1 MRQVPHCTHAL
12 CTTTDLVQEIA
23 KSPWDLGRVILQPSF
38 RHFCTQGAHTQDRL
52 GTANINVSSCIVLI
66 FVWSGCCNEVSA
78 DADMVSYYL
87 TNIVRKTV
95 IVVYDYDG
103 TFAIAADA
111 ICRRALACN
120 MLPGALYAKVVFEAG
135 RLLLCDLPTT

>member
-1 MRQVPHCTHAL
+1 MPHCTQGI
-12 CTTTDLVQEIA
+12 CTPTDLVQEIA
-23 KSPWDLGRVILQPSF
+23 ESPWDLGHVILQLSF

-52 GTANINVSSCIVLI
+52 GTANINVSSCIGMM
-66 FVWSGCCNEVSA
+66 FMWSRCCNEVSA
-78 DADMVSYYL
+78 DADVLSHYL
-87 TNIVRKTV
+87 TNIIRETV

-103 TFAIAADA
+103 TFAIAAEA

>member
-1 MRQVPHCTHAL
+1 MH
-12 CTTTDLVQEIA
+12 DLM
-23 KSPWDLGRVILQPSF
+23 
-38 RHFCTQGAHTQDRL
+38 
-52 GTANINVSSCIVLI
+52 
-66 FVWSGCCNEVSA
+66 FVWSGCCNELSA
-78 DADMVSYYL
+78 DADMVSHYL

-135 RLLLCDLPTT
+135 RLLLYDLPTT

>member
-1 MRQVPHCTHAL
+1 MLSH
-12 CTTTDLVQEIA
+12 
-23 KSPWDLGRVILQPSF
+23 
-38 RHFCTQGAHTQDRL
+38 
-52 GTANINVSSCIVLI
+52 
-66 FVWSGCCNEVSA
+66 
-78 DADMVSYYL
+78 YL
-87 TNIVRKTV
+87 TNIIRETV